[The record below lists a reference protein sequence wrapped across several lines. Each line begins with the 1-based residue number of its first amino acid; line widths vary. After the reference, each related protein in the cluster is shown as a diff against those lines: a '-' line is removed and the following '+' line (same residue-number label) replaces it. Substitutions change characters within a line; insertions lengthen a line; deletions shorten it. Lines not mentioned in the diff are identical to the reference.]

1 MFRIQPHLQLAAV
14 FFAHDFL
21 LSLCDIA
28 VTASLEGKRA
38 LVGGGSKG
46 IGLGCAIAL
55 AEAGAEVTLMARDTQ
70 TLNVAIESVPRP
82 LGQTHRTISVDFAD
96 WRSVAEAAA
105 KDIRSNGPVVIV
117 VNNTGGPAP
126 GLAIDAAPVDF
137 EAGFGMHLI
146 TGQALVQ
153 TVTPGM
159 KESSYGRIIN
169 IISSSVVT
177 PLTNLGVSN
186 TIRGAVAQWGKTLAA
201 ELAPFGITVNN
212 VLPGSIDTSRLR
224 ITMSGNAERTGATV
238 EQIEARTIE
247 AIPMGR
253 LGQPVDVGRVVAFLA
268 SPAAAYVTGVNLPVD
283 GGKLAIQ

>member
-1 MFRIQPHLQLAAV
+1 LQSATV

-21 LSLCDIA
+21 LSRCGIV

-55 AEAGAEVTLMARDTQ
+55 AEAGVEVTLMARDTQ
-70 TLNVAIESVPRP
+70 TLNAAIESVPRP
-82 LGQTHRTISVDFAD
+82 LSQTHRAISVDFAD
-96 WRSVAEAAA
+96 WKAVAEAAA
-105 KDIRSNGPVVIV
+105 TDIRSNGPVEIV

-126 GLAIDAAPVDF
+126 GLAIDADPIDF
-137 EAGFGMHLI
+137 EAWFGMHLI

-153 TVTPGM
+153 TVIPGM
-159 KESSYGRIIN
+159 KESRYGRIIN

-177 PLTNLGVSN
+177 PLPNLGVSN

-224 ITMSGNAERTGATV
+224 VTMARNAERTGTPV
-238 EQIEARTIE
+238 SQIEARTIE

-253 LGQPVDVGRVVAFLA
+253 LGEPADVGRVVAFLA